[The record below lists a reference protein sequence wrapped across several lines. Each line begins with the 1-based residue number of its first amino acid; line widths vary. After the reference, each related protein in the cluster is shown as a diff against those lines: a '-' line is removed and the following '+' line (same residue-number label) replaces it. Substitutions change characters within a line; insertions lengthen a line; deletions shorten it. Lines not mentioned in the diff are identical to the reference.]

1 MDIQH
6 PLDQNSNN
14 VQDYVDINWDVNCLN
29 PGLSISKSANPIDLD
44 GDGLIQLNDQIV
56 YTIIVSNTSEVS
68 VTYTLSDNLT
78 NEKSLTISNP
88 ELVWSSTSTFVTV
101 PIPFNYV
108 AKSSNFS
115 YHGNQNYSHE
125 ANYWHSQ
132 YAYYNGAN
140 GVGTTEIDQYI
151 DYSRVPIIPDT
162 YIYFD
167 WKFRRLELTP
177 LFPILGL

>member
-1 MDIQH
+1 MDGYTTPI
-6 PLDQNSNN
+6 DQNSNN

-56 YTIIVSNTSEVS
+56 YTIIVTNTSAVS

-78 NEKSLTISNP
+78 NEESQTILNP
-88 ELVWSSTSTFVTV
+88 EVVWSSTSTFVAV

-115 YHGNQNYSHE
+115 YSGNRDYSHD
-125 ANYWHSQ
+125 ANYWHSD
-132 YAYYNGAN
+132 YAAHSNLS
-140 GVGTTEIDQYI
+140 GVGT
-151 DYSRVPIIPDT
+151 SRFTIST
-162 YIYFD
+162 NQEYH
-167 WKFRRLELTP
+167 
-177 LFPILGL
+177 